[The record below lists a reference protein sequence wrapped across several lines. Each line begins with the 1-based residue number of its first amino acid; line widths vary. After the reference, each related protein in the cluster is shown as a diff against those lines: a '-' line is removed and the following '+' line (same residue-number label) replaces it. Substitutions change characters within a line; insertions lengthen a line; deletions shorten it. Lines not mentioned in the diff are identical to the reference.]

1 MKVSIDSRTIEP
13 GDYFIPV
20 KGTHFDGRDF
30 IPEVVEKGGN
40 VLDVDLFSYAKK
52 YRKRLSAKVIAV
64 VGSAGKT
71 TVKDML
77 YSVLSMSFNV
87 VKTHEN
93 QNNEFGVPL
102 TLLAADEETEF
113 LIVEMGLRKK
123 QDLSFL
129 VNIVH
134 PDMVVFTGVGVSHMA
149 FFDSPLQLANAKAR
163 VFRSAL
169 SWQTNVRTAF
179 LCSSGAY
186 HERICDK
193 ARKAGYNVVSYSGE
207 DKVAENIEVCC
218 LVGSFFGMRGE
229 VVQQGIAAYKG
240 SSHRMT
246 VYKRG
251 GVTVLDDS
259 YNANPSGVLY
269 ALQYLRRFEGRK
281 IVVLAD
287 MLELGAVSKKQ
298 HEYVAEWCLN
308 EEVALLL
315 LFGEEVKAT
324 AAVSRIPTVYFED
337 KHALSLML
345 KDELKDGDVVLI
357 KGSRSMKLEKVVED
371 LLRALS

>member
-1 MKVSIDSRTIEP
+1 MIDPSSATLQSNDQIPRP
-13 GDYFIPV
+13 G
-20 KGTHFDGRDF
+20 
-30 IPEVVEKGGN
+30 
-40 VLDVDLFSYAKK
+40 
-52 YRKRLSAKVIAV
+52 
-64 VGSAGKT
+64 
-71 TVKDML
+71 
-77 YSVLSMSFNV
+77 
-87 VKTHEN
+87 
-93 QNNEFGVPL
+93 
-102 TLLAADEETEF
+102 
-113 LIVEMGLRKK
+113 
-123 QDLSFL
+123 
-129 VNIVH
+129 
-134 PDMVVFTGVGVSHMA
+134 
-149 FFDSPLQLANAKAR
+149 
-163 VFRSAL
+163 SAL
-169 SWQTNVRTAF
+169 SVI
-179 LCSSGAY
+179 L
-186 HERICDK
+186 
-193 ARKAGYNVVSYSGE
+193 AGSRAIV
-207 DKVAENIEVCC
+207 IEVCC

-287 MLELGAVSKKQ
+287 MLELGDVSKKQ
-298 HEYVAEWCLN
+298 HEYVAEWSLN

-371 LLRALS
+371 MLRALS